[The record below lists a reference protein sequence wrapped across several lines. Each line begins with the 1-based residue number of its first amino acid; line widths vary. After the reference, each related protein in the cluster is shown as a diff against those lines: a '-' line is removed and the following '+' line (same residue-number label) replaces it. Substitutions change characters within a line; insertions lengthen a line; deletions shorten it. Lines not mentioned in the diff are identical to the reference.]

1 MKPGQSLSVK
11 KQILQI
17 LNPSDVGIISPYRR
31 QVQKI
36 RELMQKKFHNKIPN
50 YKDVTVGSTEEFQG
64 QVKIWTSL
72 RQNYSG
78 DLNTKMLGIHMF

>member
-1 MKPGQSLSVK
+1 
-11 KQILQI
+11 

-36 RELMQKKFHNKIPN
+36 RELMNKKFNNKIPN

-64 QVKIWTSL
+64 QVKKWIRVL
-72 RQNYSG
+72 VLLVARR
-78 DLNTKMLGIHMF
+78 